1 LQIFCKKITN
11 AVTIEVE
18 IVDIT
23 KVAENRENLFKTWLD
38 RHKNLIFK
46 VVNTYAASSEDKD
59 DLFQDILLQL
69 WSSIPGFQ
77 GNAKETTWIYR
88 VALNTALVWKRK
100 IDAKKPFKT
109 EILETRQVSFTK
121 DNCGELS
128 QNNQVL
134 KQVYD
139 AVRQLPK
146 SESSVV
152 LLYLDGLSYDE
163 MADILGIS
171 KNNVGVRLNRARKNL
186 AQLLKGL
193 IDDF

>member
-1 LQIFCKKITN
+1 MT
-11 AVTIEVE
+11 
-18 IVDIT
+18 
-23 KVAENRENLFKTWLD
+23 ENRENLFKVWFD

-46 VVNTYAASSEDKD
+46 VVNTYAALPEDKD
-59 DLFQDILLQL
+59 DLFQEVLLQL

-77 GNAKETTWIYR
+77 GNAKETTWIYK

-100 IDAKKPFKT
+100 KNAKKRFRA
-109 EILETRQVSFTK
+109 EILETGQVPSVK
-121 DNCGELS
+121 DDYDELP
-128 QNNQVL
+128 QNKQVL
-134 KQVYD
+134 DQVYD

-146 SESSVV
+146 SESSLV

-163 MADILGIS
+163 MAEVLGIS
-171 KNNVGVRLNRARKNL
+171 KNNIGVRLNRARKTL